1 MSTVPL
7 DHRPDEFTAADQG
20 HSASSSSS
28 SSPSSSAAERALAA
42 AASESQFKGN
52 VPGGAVDN
60 RRQLLVKLCWMLLW
74 TFYLVY
80 PVKDLAS
87 GRHGP
92 TVTLLGC
99 AGLVGFLACYLILV
113 IFRSMRGVR
122 WRGSYPLVAV
132 MAAIA
137 LGSSL
142 GLGANWLVLFN
153 YLSVAVG
160 AVLVPRFALAGVAT
174 TTAVMAAVAV
184 SQSQDLSTIGV
195 LALPSFLSGAAM
207 TGLQRLVGVM
217 RELRDARETVAHLAV
232 AEERLRLARDMH
244 DLLGHSLSLIA
255 LKSEL
260 AGRFM
265 TAGQQ
270 DAARAQVADIEQ
282 VARESLTDVR
292 AAITGYRKPTLPVE
306 LSAARRALATAG
318 VTLEAPAALAED
330 RPGLGAAEAETLAWA
345 LREAVTN
352 IVRHAD
358 GATLCTVGMDETW
371 DGEGGRYAVLE
382 ITDNG
387 AGPGKSGPGNGL
399 SGLDERLALV
409 GGRLE
414 TSPGQHGKGFRIR
427 ALVPLGVRVG

>member
-1 MSTVPL
+1 MSTTPL
-7 DHRPDEFTAADQG
+7 DRRPDESEAADQG
-20 HSASSSSS
+20 RSTGSPSGAGSSSG
-28 SSPSSSAAERALAA
+28 AAERALAA
-42 AASESQFKGN
+42 ADGELQFKGA
-52 VPGGAVDN
+52 VPGGPVDN

-74 TFYLVY
+74 AFYLVY
-80 PVKDLAS
+80 PIKDLTGS
-87 GRHGP
+87 HHGP
-92 TVTLLGC
+92 AAKAFGWAALAGFLGCYVTLVL
-99 AGLVGFLACYLILV
+99 
-113 IFRSMRGVR
+113 FRSMRGIR

-132 MAAIA
+132 MAVLAPA
-137 LGSSL
+137 TSL
-142 GLGANWLVLFN
+142 GLGTDWLVMFN
-153 YLSVAVG
+153 YLAVAVG
-160 AVLVPRFALAGVAT
+160 AVLVPRLALAGVAT
-174 TTAVMAAVAV
+174 VTGAMAVTAL
-184 SQSQDLSTIGV
+184 SLSQDLGTIGE
-195 LALPSFLSGAAM
+195 LALPAFLGGAAM
-207 TGLQRLVGVM
+207 IGMQRLVGVM
-217 RELRDARETVAHLAV
+217 RELRDARETVAHLAA

-244 DLLGHSLSLIA
+244 DLLGHSLSLIT

-265 TAGQQ
+265 EAGQQ
-270 DAARAQVADIEQ
+270 EAARAQVTDIEQ

-292 AAITGYRKPTLPVE
+292 AAITGYRRPTLPVE
-306 LSAARRALATAG
+306 LSAARRALSTVG

-352 IVRHAD
+352 IVRHAQ
-358 GATLCTVGMDETW
+358 GATLCTIGLDETW

-427 ALVPLGVRVG
+427 ALVPLGARVA